1 MFSSWKL
8 AMTQTHLFH
17 LGGCCQHW
25 TFFLSL
31 FPLWFIHFLP
41 FVNVACGC
49 SLFHL
54 LSFFLPLVSLL
65 QGGYWLGAN
74 SYWWVLMTMRGRNCE
89 VVRSRCV
96 PLFTSPVFFPL
107 CLYFH
112 PLSLW
117 LFRQPPCSSLPYPH
131 PQSQPPS
138 CPVPAPQLLLQS
150 LLIACMTF
158 QLGGWHR
165 AFCTL

>member
-1 MFSSWKL
+1 
-8 AMTQTHLFH
+8 MTQTHLFH

-25 TFFLSL
+25 TFFLSH

-54 LSFFLPLVSLL
+54 LSLSPPGFSPARGLLTGGQFLLMGIDDHEGKELWGCEKPVCSSLHL
-65 QGGYWLGAN
+65 A
-74 SYWWVLMTMRGRNCE
+74 C
-89 VVRSRCV
+89 
-96 PLFTSPVFFPL
+96 FFFPL

-117 LFRQPPCSSLPYPH
+117 LFRQSPCSSLPYPH